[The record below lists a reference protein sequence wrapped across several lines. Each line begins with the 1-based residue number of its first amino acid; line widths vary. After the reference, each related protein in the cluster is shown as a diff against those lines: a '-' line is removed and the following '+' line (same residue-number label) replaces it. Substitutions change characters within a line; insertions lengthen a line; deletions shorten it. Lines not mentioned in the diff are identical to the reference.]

1 MFNGSAG
8 AFGEHGQGTGMGI
21 GAVFGEASAGIGTN
35 GGVAYGESVDQF
47 GSADAWGDHMEAVGD
62 FDQSFDSGYANARA
76 KAEKFVPQINIPPPK
91 KNHLPTFF
99 STEMQLKF
107 LFKIFEDGPQKNMQ
121 YWAKMNSFIQMEEKK
136 MSSFN
141 SWANAGSE
149 YSAGGIRNQCNAV
162 KSSNQKFNANV
173 DQSINGA
180 KAKGLK
186 MDSIINSFKNK
197 LRELSKTD
205 NFKFEYKGNANAQA
219 QIEGKAQ
226 FNLNQQGALQGE
238 AQIKLEGEMNLNI
251 DNPSYVKGGGEANI
265 QVNTNLELQKKI
277 ELAMSGRTQASFSS
291 YFSKRFETFGFMKF
305 DISFEGIK
313 GRTQAV
319 CSQPNPSIP
328 QNNNP
333 QQNYAENIIIIQNK
347 SYYDFDIKL
356 DVLFRQSTRA
366 SIAFRMRDQYN
377 YYAFLIDTITRSK
390 SIIKVTNGRPQ
401 ILKTVEDGGIILN
414 DWHSIHIT
422 MVMSNIKVFIYDVES
437 VGGKS
442 SEKILEAFD
451 NSFIQGGVGIIVD
464 KIEGFCFD
472 NLTVEGLTV
481 WTPWVPKAG
490 FTIKTY
496 TSGTF
501 VEDFKASI
509 EEAWITHEPIKT
521 DFKAEW
527 NNQPD
532 TGLGIDAGIFQ
543 KSDTCDMSENKMPSF
558 ILKKEKILKE
568 GTLTVTTIPPKGCEE
583 GIVSV
588 VIKYNLVKTKSGQET
603 VSYFLFEMINSQ
615 TSGNMYRLRKYQD
628 GNLIE
633 LKSISNKNE
642 VPGIEFDLG
651 FTPDKEH
658 KVNITSNGKIL
669 TIMVSVENSN
679 FAKIFE
685 YRGMDISEGLIGIG
699 TCKCRARFSE
709 IRLRPPVLH
718 LSEELKGLLAK
729 GSAQGLIIPKGSWEE
744 QENVTA
750 FGLWGAAGMVGESS
764 FSFSSSSSSSSSF
777 SSSSSSSF
785 SASSSSSFSGSS
797 SSSSSS
803 SSSMSFSAQ
812 FALQM
817 AQNSFSSSNAS
828 ISKEFTY
835 SEIINKLEHGSIS
848 ENGKMMMMESIGS
861 IQNRG
866 WTDSGNSSTRFSGL
880 NEKNSVKEYIIGWE
894 ICVIT
899 NTTESRLKYCDN
911 LTGEAP
917 KKSCKKDFCNS
928 CCDERIDQSKLNVK
942 HQCVK
947 ICHKATAAVPNTD
960 MSDTCINSKNQQ
972 NVYSYCD
979 SSMKGKQ
986 EGFISKC
993 KLDMCN
999 LCCSTFDVMSS
1010 IITSNKAMTHCFENC
1025 SNSKFLIKIDF
1036 NKPKK

>member
-8 AFGEHGQGTGMGI
+8 AYGEHGQGSGMGI
-21 GAVFGEASAGIGTN
+21 GAVFGEAAAGVGTN
-35 GGVAYGESVDQF
+35 GGGLAYGENIDQF
-47 GSADAWGDHMEAVGD
+47 GSADAWGDHMEAVGE
-62 FDQSFDSGYANARA
+62 FEQSFDSGIANARA
-76 KAEKFVPQINIPPPK
+76 KPEKFVPQINIPPAK

-107 LFKIFEDGPQKNMQ
+107 LEKIFQDGPQKNMQ
-121 YWAKMNSFIQMEEKK
+121 YWEKMNQFIQMEEKK
-136 MSSFN
+136 MSSYN
-141 SWANAGSE
+141 SWANSGSE
-149 YSAGGIRNQCNAV
+149 YSAGAIRNQCNAV
-162 KSSNQKFNANV
+162 KASAQKFNANV
-173 DQSINGA
+173 DQSNNMA

-186 MDSIINSFKNK
+186 MDNIINSFKNK

-205 NFKFEYKGNANAQA
+205 NFKFEYNGNGKAQA
-219 QIEGKAQ
+219 QANQKAAI
-226 FNLNQQGALQGE
+226 NMNQQAAIQGDAQLKGQVE
-238 AQIKLEGEMNLNI
+238 ANQNLE
-251 DNPSYVKGGGEANI
+251 NPSYVKGNGEANI

-277 ELAMSGRTQASFSS
+277 DLAMSGQAQASFSS
-291 YFSKRFETFGFMKF
+291 YFNKRFETFGFMKF
-305 DISFEGIK
+305 DINYENIK

-328 QNNNP
+328 QNNTP

-347 SYYDFDIKL
+347 SYYDFDLKV

-377 YYAFLIDTITRSK
+377 YYAFLIDTLTRSK

-401 ILKTVEDGGIILN
+401 VLKTVEDGGIILN

-422 MVMSNIKVFIYDVES
+422 MIMSNIKVFIYDVES

-451 NSFIQGGVGIIVD
+451 NSFIQGGIGVIVD

-472 NLTVEGLTV
+472 KLNVEGLTV

-490 FTIKTY
+490 FKINTY

-509 EEAWITHEPIKT
+509 EEGWITHEPQKT

-532 TGLGIDAGIFQ
+532 TGLGVDAGITQ
-543 KSDTCDMSENKMPSF
+543 KSDTCDMSENKSPSF

-583 GIVSV
+583 GIVSII
-588 VIKYNLVKTKSGQET
+588 IKYNLVKTKSGQET

-615 TSGNMYRLRKYQD
+615 TSGNMFRLRKFQD

-642 VPGIEFDLG
+642 IPGIEFDLG

-685 YRGMDISEGLIGIG
+685 YRGMDIKEGLIGIG

-718 LSEELKGLLAK
+718 LSEEYKALLAK
-729 GSAQGLIIPKGSWEE
+729 GSAQGLVIPKGSWEE

-750 FGLWGAAGMVGESS
+750 MGLWGQAGMVGESS
-764 FSFSSSSSSSSSF
+764 FSSSFSSSSSSSSSSSF
-777 SSSSSSSF
+777 SSSSSSS
-785 SASSSSSFSGSS
+785 SSSSFSG

-848 ENGKMMMMESIGS
+848 ENGKLMMMESIGS

-866 WTDSGNSSTRFSGL
+866 WSDSGHSSTRYSGI
-880 NEKNSVKEYIIGWE
+880 NEKNSAKEYIIGWE
-894 ICVIT
+894 ICIVT
-899 NTTESRLKYCDN
+899 NTTESRLKYCEN
-911 LTGEAP
+911 NPSEPL
-917 KKSCKKDFCNS
+917 KKKCKNDFCNS
-928 CCDERIDQSKLNVK
+928 CCDEKIDSSKLNIK

-947 ICHKATAAVPNTD
+947 ICHKATAATPKTD

-1010 IITSNKAMTHCFENC
+1010 IITSNKAMTHCFESC
-1025 SNSKFLIKIDF
+1025 AKSKFF
-1036 NKPKK
+1036 F